1 MVPMDKK
8 KLDLSKIK
16 VRLIQQKD
24 HQSLKKFKCGNA
36 SLERYLQ
43 QDAYYDTIDSVSST
57 NLVFFENIL
66 VGYFTLKHMP
76 LSLNVFPSD
85 LEFPYCL
92 DIARIAVDEKFQKQG
107 IGSKMLNIIRTL
119 AKTTNE
125 RFLTLDALIEKHDW
139 YLRRG
144 FDSFIEDE
152 VRRSNVDGIV
162 YMVQDL
168 YDQESMD
175 AYLEDAEIV

>member
-1 MVPMDKK
+1 MDKK

-16 VRLIQQKD
+16 VRLIQQQD

-57 NLVFFENIL
+57 NLVFFENVL

-107 IGSKMLNIIRTL
+107 IGTKMLNIIKTL

-139 YLRRG
+139 YSNRG

-152 VRRSNVDGIV
+152 VRRSNIDGIV